1 MATEYADAVML
12 RTRVHR
18 GLAWKL
24 TSQVVVQGSRFVV
37 VLVVARFLTPHEY
50 GLAGMALVFSTLAF
64 VFGDLALGSSL
75 IQRSEIDEHDCSTVF
90 WVTTAVG
97 AVLTAAAF
105 ALAAPIAGFYGE
117 PPVQPLF
124 EALSVSFVLAALG
137 STHGALMTRAMNFR
151 GLELRAIGSTLV
163 GATVGVG
170 AAVGG
175 LGAWSII
182 LMQLATTATS
192 TVMLWCFSGWHPRI
206 AFSLQSLRDLGGFG
220 ANVFGTRLLFYLNH
234 NVDNLLVGRVLGAA
248 PLGVYSLAYNGVLA
262 PLNRVAIPVQHVL
275 YPAFARLRHDPPR
288 MRSAWLRSTRLLV
301 AVVAPLCLGLVVVA
315 PDFVTVFFGERWT
328 DATPVIQI
336 LAWVALLQAVST
348 FASGVLQA
356 LDRTQALLRFAIV
369 SFAVYLVAFLVG
381 LLWGIVG
388 VAACYAVAATFA
400 VQPLYL
406 RLVTRALGLSMHDLC
421 RSLSGVAQVCA
432 ALLVV
437 EVVLRQALVQSGVP
451 PALRLAVVVGLAI
464 VLFLPLCSW
473 RAHAVVEEMRI
484 LRPRLRSGRS
494 QTSFRAGEAL

>member
-1 MATEYADAVML
+1 
-12 RTRVHR
+12 
-18 GLAWKL
+18 
-24 TSQVVVQGSRFVV
+24 
-37 VLVVARFLTPHEY
+37 
-50 GLAGMALVFSTLAF
+50 
-64 VFGDLALGSSL
+64 
-75 IQRSEIDEHDCSTVF
+75 
-90 WVTTAVG
+90 
-97 AVLTAAAF
+97 
-105 ALAAPIAGFYGE
+105 
-117 PPVQPLF
+117 
-124 EALSVSFVLAALG
+124 
-137 STHGALMTRAMNFR
+137 
-151 GLELRAIGSTLV
+151 
-163 GATVGVG
+163 
-170 AAVGG
+170 VGG

-234 NVDNLLVGRVLGAA
+234 NVDNMLVGRVLGAA

-356 LDRTQALLRFAIV
+356 LDRAQALLRFAIV
-369 SFAVYLVAFLVG
+369 SFAVYLVAFVVG

-406 RLVTRALGLSMHDLC
+406 RLVTRALGLSVHDLC

-473 RAHAVVEEMRI
+473 RAHEVVEEMRI